1 MAKNRKIKNATQ
13 NTLNNIEFKSRLEA
27 VIYKS
32 LKESGFE
39 PQYES
44 TKYIIW
50 EGFYPT
56 IPFYNKDSK
65 TGLLKLDNK
74 KLINI
79 TYTPDF
85 SFTYNDNIT
94 DGDWYDVDDLER
106 LADLLT
112 DYERDLQEFI
122 EYNITKPLE
131 VIEYINDFKANQELI
146 YNEYAECNE

>member
-65 TGLLKLDNK
+65 TGLLKLDDK

-85 SFTYNDNIT
+85 SFTYNNLFIIIEVK
-94 DGDWYDVDDLER
+94 GMENHVFPLKKKLFRKYLETWKIPV
-106 LADLLT
+106 L
-112 DYERDLQEFI
+112 YFE
-122 EYNITKPLE
+122 
-131 VIEYINDFKANQELI
+131 I
-146 YNEYAECNE
+146 YNKKQLMQAIEIIKNYEKD